1 VFRAIGRYLKAFGY
15 LITGR
20 VDAARKELSTNPY
33 VVQATYDHVI
43 QEKTRR
49 INQYKDAVAG
59 LIAQEEKKLARVK
72 QLTADVGQLEQLK
85 EGAAAK
91 ARSLVAELK
100 SRGMTMEQIKSD
112 EEYRK
117 CLAAFNDFS
126 STAIEKTSHIEELE
140 ADVGQIAGS
149 VANHKV
155 QLQQLVREIGKLK
168 EEASEAVADMIT
180 AKEEQELA
188 DMITGI
194 SEDSTARELQDLRDL
209 RQQQKASARISREL
223 AGTDTKRQEAEF
235 LEYARSTA
243 SNDEFERLIGIAGET
258 DDAERDA
265 APAPDS
271 RLPEG

>member
-1 VFRAIGRYLKAFGY
+1 VFRAIARYFKAFGY

-33 VVQATYDHVI
+33 VVQATYDNVI
-43 QEKTRR
+43 REKTIR

-59 LIAQEEKKLARVK
+59 LISQEEKKLARIK
-72 QLTADVGQLEQLK
+72 QLTEDTGKLEQLK

-91 ARSLVAELK
+91 ARKVVEELK
-100 SRGMTMEQIKSD
+100 AKGLSMEQIKAD

-117 CLAAFNDFS
+117 CLSAYNDFS
-126 STAIEKTSHIEELE
+126 STVIEKTSHIGELE
-140 ADVGQIAGS
+140 EDVTAIASS
-149 VANHKV
+149 VGNHKI
-155 QLQQLVREIGKLK
+155 QLQELVREIGKLK
-168 EEASEAVADMIT
+168 EESAEAVADMIT

-194 SEDSTARELQDLRDL
+194 SQDTTAKELQELRDI
-209 RQQQKASARISREL
+209 RQEQKAKARISREL

-243 SNDEFERLIGIAGET
+243 ANEEFEQLIGLAEET
-258 DDAERDA
+258 DTGSQDAT
-265 APAPDS
+265 PAPDT